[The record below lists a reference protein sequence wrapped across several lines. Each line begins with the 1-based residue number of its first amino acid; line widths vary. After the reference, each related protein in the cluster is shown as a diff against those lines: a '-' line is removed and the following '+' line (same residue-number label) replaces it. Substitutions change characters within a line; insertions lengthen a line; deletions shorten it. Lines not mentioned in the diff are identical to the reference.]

1 MLLQLNNISKSYYNS
16 AGKVQ
21 RQILSNLNLSVEK
34 GDAIA
39 IVGPSGS
46 GKTTILN
53 LIGKLDQPDSGEI
66 IFDGKG
72 LYKMS
77 KTETLEFR
85 NQDIG
90 FVFQQ
95 HFLLPQCSL
104 WENVLI
110 PVLPQKSKMAQAESR
125 AKQLLQQLG
134 IWDLRHQ
141 KPGELSIGECQRTA
155 LVRALINK
163 PALLLADE
171 PTGSLDEE
179 NADLLAGL
187 LLELNKAENTS
198 LVVVTHSLSI
208 AKKMN
213 KIFELKNGKLESY
226 PA

>member
-1 MLLQLNNISKSYYNS
+1 MLLQLNNISKSYHN
-16 AGKVQ
+16 ATGKVQ
-21 RQILSNLNLSVEK
+21 RQILSGLNLSVEK

-39 IVGPSGS
+39 IVGSSGS

-66 IFDGKG
+66 IFDGKN
-72 LYKMS
+72 LDSMS
-77 KTETLEFR
+77 KTETLQFR

-110 PVLPQKSKMAQAESR
+110 PVLPNKSKMTQAEKR
-125 AKQLLQQLG
+125 GEELLRQLG
-134 IWDLRHQ
+134 IWDLRYQ

-171 PTGSLDEE
+171 PTGSLDED
-179 NADLLAGL
+179 NAGQLAGL
-187 LLELNKAENTS
+187 LLELNKSENTS
-198 LVVVTHSLSI
+198 LIVVTHSMSI
-208 AKKMN
+208 AKKMD
-213 KIFELKNGKLESY
+213 KIFELKNGKLESF
-226 PA
+226 PT